1 VEEMHN
7 RLSSGAD
14 PASRPPLLDS
24 AQWENVNHV
33 PFERQQVAD
42 YDKGLVE
49 RPSHADSVQYLA
61 HLAVRSFY
69 PIRMRLAQ
77 SVSG

>member
-1 VEEMHN
+1 MN
-7 RLSSGAD
+7 
-14 PASRPPLLDS
+14 RPPS
-24 AQWENVNHV
+24 NRSSRWENVNHV

-49 RPSHADSVQYLA
+49 RPFHADSVQYLT

-69 PIRMRLAQ
+69 PIRMRLAH
-77 SVSG
+77 SISG